1 MKPLLLELMK
11 SVIHSFQSSIPS
23 GHCCCSVTWR
33 THGRNPK
40 EHRKGWMMTKAW
52 ILMLNLVACKLKLN
66 FFQGNKKVR
75 WLPLVM
81 ALRKPLNFIL
91 TYSFKGPSVEAC
103 SLLLYLGNS
112 HNLKCSAQSTF
123 VLSRHFFWPLF
134 CFLIVHYLFLIFWEQ
149 G

>member
-1 MKPLLLELMK
+1 
-11 SVIHSFQSSIPS
+11 
-23 GHCCCSVTWR
+23 
-33 THGRNPK
+33 
-40 EHRKGWMMTKAW
+40 MTKAW

-91 TYSFKGPSVEAC
+91 TYSFKGPLVEAC

-123 VLSRHFFWPLF
+123 VLSPMGAHVIALGVQRDFHGGPT
-134 CFLIVHYLFLIFWEQ
+134 
-149 G
+149 